1 MARVLE
7 AARAEDRDT
16 LRDVELEPVP
26 ARPRWVRPLLAAAA
40 AAVLAWVGLRDAVE
54 VTPVPLAELEDPELL
69 AWLDVL
75 ESWDELEALEPV
87 ELEAL
92 AVLDPGD
99 ALLMEWGGG
108 Q

>member
-1 MARVLE
+1 M
-7 AARAEDRDT
+7 D
-16 LRDVELEPVP
+16 
-26 ARPRWVRPLLAAAA
+26 
-40 AAVLAWVGLRDAVE
+40 
-54 VTPVPLAELEDPELL
+54 VTPAPLAELEDPELL